1 MEEKKENV
9 TVNEH
14 EDEPKS
20 QSLAFSNFNFAI
32 FTYDFIHFFKN
43 LEKDKAK

>member
-9 TVNEH
+9 TVNEL
-14 EDEPKS
+14 KA

-32 FTYDFIHFFKN
+32 FTYDFIYFFKN